1 MSTIKRPVSLRALG
15 AQGGDA
21 RDLRAAGV
29 TTLGCL
35 IAAGAVTGAE
45 AQGTGLPAVTVD
57 APVTRPRPAASRPT
71 QAQTRARTAIRQ
83 RARTRPP
90 VQAAPAPVAGGG
102 SSLPIFA
109 QAPDANPYAD
119 PVAPYKADRLSSPRF
134 TEPVINTPRT
144 ITVLT
149 KEVLED
155 KNATSLRE
163 VARTTNGITI
173 GTGEGGNA
181 FGDRFFI
188 RGFDARN
195 DVFVD
200 GIRDPAISI
209 RENFFTEQIEIL
221 RGPGST
227 FAGRGV
233 AGGALNIVTKQAGP
247 RDFAKI
253 DVQGGLTSDHT
264 QRVTVDVNKVFSP
277 DFAVRVNGM
286 EQRAGVAG
294 RNYVTDDRWGA
305 AVAVFARPIDNLK
318 ITANYFHTDLD
329 GLPDFGVPF
338 YRGTIGNQII
348 GNLRPLTETLLRRNT
363 YYGFVNRD
371 FQRARQ
377 DIGTLKAEYAF
388 SENITL
394 TNAFR
399 AGHSVLD
406 YVGTLPQGP
415 NFSNPNPL
423 FWTLNASPQSRY
435 QTADVIANVT
445 DLTVKFNTGEVKH
458 TVVAGVEV
466 NRETVVRENYTGLQ
480 SELFGTF
487 TSNGATTVNLF
498 NPPNLLQFPTR
509 PQRSGVR
516 TYVPVDTNSAYV
528 IETANWNDLVI
539 LNGGVRYDNY
549 NVSSRT
555 GNSRVAVESD
565 LVNYNAGIVVKPL
578 PFASVYA
585 AYATSANP
593 VGGEL
598 DANGSD
604 YGGLS
609 ATSTANQA
617 LPPERNTAYEIGTKW
632 EVLDGHLLL
641 TAAAFETI
649 KDRARETLG
658 NTIVS
663 TGRYSVAGFDF
674 GATGKITDRWSV
686 SAGLTLFNSKVDRS
700 NAPANVGLRLANLA
714 HESFSLLTKYRLT
727 DRIEVGGQA
736 IYASKIYGGTFAA
749 NPNVL
754 PAHWRFDAFA
764 EAKLTD
770 NFKLTLN
777 VQNLL
782 DKTYY
787 DAFYRSAVPFTFIA
801 PGRTV
806 TLIASAKF

>member
-1 MSTIKRPVSLRALG
+1 MTIKRPVSLRA
-15 AQGGDA
+15 ARIHDA
-21 RDLRAAGV
+21 EGRDLRAAGV
-29 TTLGCL
+29 TTLGAL
-35 IAAGAVTGAE
+35 IAAGGVTGAQ

-57 APVTRPRPAASRPT
+57 APVTRPRPTASRPT
-71 QAQTRARTAIRQ
+71 PAQTRARTAVRQ

-90 VQAAPAPVAGGG
+90 VQAAAVPVAGAG
-102 SSLPIFA
+102 SILPIFA

-119 PVAPYKADRLSSPRF
+119 PVAPYKADRLSSARF
-134 TEPVINTPRT
+134 SEPIVNTPRT

-149 KEVLED
+149 KEILED
-155 KNATSLRE
+155 KNATSLRD
-163 VARTTNGITI
+163 VARSTNGITI

-264 QRVTVDVNKVFSP
+264 QRVTVDVNKAFTP
-277 DFAVRVNGM
+277 DFAVRVNGV

-294 RNYVTDDRWGA
+294 RRYVTDDRWGA
-305 AVAVFARPIDNLK
+305 AVSVFARPIDNLK
-318 ITANYFHTDLD
+318 ITANYLHTDLD

-338 YRGTIGNQII
+338 YRQQIGNQII
-348 GNLRPLTETLLRRNT
+348 GNLRPLTETLLRRDT

-371 FQRARQ
+371 FQRASQ
-377 DIGTLKAEYAF
+377 DIGTLKAEYTF
-388 SENITL
+388 NDSVTL

-435 QTADVIANVT
+435 QTADVLANVT
-445 DLTVKFNTGEVKH
+445 DLTVKFQTGEIKH
-458 TVVAGVEV
+458 TLVAGVEID
-466 NRETVVRENYTGLQ
+466 RETVTRESYTGLQ

-487 TSNGATTVNLF
+487 TSNGATSVNLF
-498 NPPNLLQFPTR
+498 NPPNLLQFPNK

-516 TYVPVDTNSAYV
+516 TTIPVDTNSAYV
-528 IETANWNDLVI
+528 IETANWNDFII
-539 LNGGVRYDNY
+539 LNGGVRYDSY
-549 NVSSRT
+549 KVSSRT
-555 GNSRVAVESD
+555 GASQVTVGSD
-565 LVNYNAGIVVKPL
+565 LVNYNAGLVVKPL
-578 PFASVYA
+578 PFMSVYA
-585 AYATSANP
+585 AFATSANP
-593 VGGEL
+593 VGAEL
-598 DANGSD
+598 DASGSD

-632 EVLDGHLLL
+632 ELLDRHLLL
-641 TAAAFETI
+641 TASAFETI
-649 KDRARETLG
+649 KDRARETFG
-658 NTIVS
+658 NAIVS

-674 GATGKITDRWSV
+674 GATGKITDRWSI

-700 NAPANVGLRLANLA
+700 ITPASVGLRLANLA
-714 HESFSLLTKYRLT
+714 HESFSLLTKYKIT
-727 DRIEVGGQA
+727 DRFEIGGQA

-754 PAHWRFDAFA
+754 PSHWRFDAFA